1 MVKNEVLMIIY
12 ETKREKIIE
21 GCSKIHNQELHKIYC
36 LSDCSRDVKA
46 RRMRWVWRVTRTRSM
61 RNTYKIF
68 VSKPGET
75 LA

>member
-1 MVKNEVLMIIY
+1 MIIY

-21 GCSKIHNQELHKIYC
+21 ECSKIHNKELHKIYS

-46 RRMRWVWRVTRTRSM
+46 RRVIWVWHVTRARSM